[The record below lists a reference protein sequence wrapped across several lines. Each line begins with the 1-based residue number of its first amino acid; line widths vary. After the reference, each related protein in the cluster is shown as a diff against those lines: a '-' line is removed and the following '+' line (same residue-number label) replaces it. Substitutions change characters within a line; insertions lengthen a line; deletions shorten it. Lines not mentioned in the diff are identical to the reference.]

1 MSVQTE
7 KDMLCINQ
15 IIGQKSQTIMV
26 ETDCVVPDIKPDILN
41 TVNTTG
47 TICVYKKEV
56 QDGKVK
62 IEGTINTYVIY
73 IADNENAEIR
83 SLNTNV
89 DFSNVIEVENA
100 KEGMILEENCK
111 LKLIECRVLNG
122 RKVNIKAVVDVDLKV
137 SSNENMEFVRQISEI
152 NDIQLLNEQMQINSL
167 LGSGNTIVYA
177 KDTLMLDDVD
187 DLAEIMKVN
196 VDIKNKDTK
205 ISYNKVLV
213 KADASVK
220 IMYLTTDGR
229 VNNISNLIPIMGFID
244 VPNITDDNLCDVK
257 YEIKNLV
264 IKPNGVE
271 EHSVY
276 AEVEIAVNCNV
287 YETKEL
293 NIIQDLYSPTV
304 NLAYK
309 QKMIQ
314 AMSQKTILKDLCPI
328 RETQFVSEI
337 GNNKIYDVDIACTT
351 LNRNILKDKIM
362 YDGEL
367 ELKFAY
373 AQDNNK
379 LGVKSINLPFNYSME
394 CSGVNSNSQVD
405 TQMEISS
412 QDFVVLPDGSIDI
425 KIDIDF
431 IADISNNRSINVIEQ
446 IDVEENR
453 NNERFSIVIYFV
465 KPGDTLWKIAKEFK
479 STVSNIA
486 KLNDIENENKI
497 NVGEQLFIP
506 MFR

>member
-7 KDMLCINQ
+7 KEMLCINQ
-15 IIGQKSQTIMV
+15 IIGQKSQPIMV

-41 TVNTTG
+41 TISTTG
-47 TICVYKKEV
+47 TVCIYKKEV
-56 QDGKVK
+56 LDGKVK
-62 IEGTINTYVIY
+62 LEGTINTYVIY

-83 SLNTNV
+83 SINTNV
-89 DFSNVIEVENA
+89 DFSNTIDVENA
-100 KEGMILEENCK
+100 REGMILEENCK

-122 RKVNIKAVVDVDLKV
+122 RKINIKAVIDVDLKV
-137 SSNENMEFVRQISEI
+137 SSNENMEFVRQISDI
-152 NDIQLLNEQMQINSL
+152 NDVQLLNEQMQINSL
-167 LGSGNTIVYA
+167 LGNGNTVAYA
-177 KDTLMLDDVD
+177 KDTLMIDDVD

-213 KADASVK
+213 KADANVK
-220 IMYLTTDGR
+220 IMYLTADGR
-229 VNNISNLIPIMGFID
+229 VNSISNLIPIMGFID
-244 VPNITDDNLCDVK
+244 VPNITDDNLCDVS
-257 YEIKNLV
+257 YEVKNLI
-264 IKPNGVE
+264 IKPNSVE

-276 AEVEIAVNCNV
+276 VEIEIAVNCNV

-293 NIIQDLYSPTV
+293 NIIQDLYSPTT
-304 NLAYK
+304 NLVYK

-314 AMSQKTILKDLCPI
+314 AMSQKTILKDMCPI

-337 GNNKIYDVDIACTT
+337 GNGKIYDVDIACTT
-351 LNRNILKDKIM
+351 LNRNVLKDKIM

-367 ELKFAY
+367 ELKFAF
-373 AQDNNK
+373 AREDNK
-379 LGVKSINLPFNYSME
+379 LNIKTINLPFNYNME
-394 CSGVNSNSQVD
+394 CNGVNSNSQVD
-405 TQMEISS
+405 TQMEINS

-425 KIDIDF
+425 KIDVDF
-431 IADISNNRSINVIEQ
+431 VANVSNTRNINVIEQ

-453 NNERFSIVIYFV
+453 NFERFSVVIYFV

-486 KLNDIENENKI
+486 KLNDIENENNI